1 MTERNKPDSLQHLDD
16 RLRRLRAQEEGKKPR
31 AAGGIDSR
39 SGLGLAVRIGV
50 EIVAALGVGAGI
62 GFLLDRWLGTAPWL
76 MVVLFVLGAAAG
88 MMNVY
93 RVMKG
98 MSQAVG
104 YSAEK
109 AREKDEPGED

>member
-1 MTERNKPDSLQHLDD
+1 MTERNKPDSLQDLDD
-16 RLRRLRAQEEGKKPR
+16 RLHRLRAQEEGKKSK
-31 AAGGIDSR
+31 AAGALDSR
-39 SGLGLAVRIGV
+39 SGLGLAGRIGV
-50 EIVAALGVGAGI
+50 EVVAAVGVGAGL

-76 MVVLFVLGAAAG
+76 MVVLFLLGAAAG

-104 YSAEK
+104 YSTEK
-109 AREKDEPGED
+109 TREDDQPRGD